1 MLSLSP
7 RELVVSDHA
16 DYVCMA
22 RRIDTK
28 LREVLPQES
37 NPSCLNRILMAN
49 DGNAERSPVGQFVDD
64 GNHAGADLGE
74 RLVCASRVSVVEVRL
89 EFSREQLRYIPP
101 RMTGPMRELA
111 RLGQSLVGS
120 DVKIVMTCHSSCSLL
135 RPREARAD
143 DRIDIFSP
151 QMRRCL
157 MRLSHAERREM
168 EPVEIAVHDVIGIRN
183 LAVANQ
189 KKTQVGHGATI
200 PHNTAH
206 ESSPVAQC

>member
-135 RPREARAD
+135 RPARGEQMTASISSVL
-143 DRIDIFSP
+143 RCVAVSCACLTPSGERWNPSRSP
-151 QMRRCL
+151 Y
-157 MRLSHAERREM
+157 
-168 EPVEIAVHDVIGIRN
+168 
-183 LAVANQ
+183 
-189 KKTQVGHGATI
+189 TT
-200 PHNTAH
+200 
-206 ESSPVAQC
+206 